1 MMHLTCCYCLVFA
14 IYLFSNYLFS
24 YLPIYILDLFVTK
37 LVTKVKSN
45 IKSVKVHPQLS
56 NNGHPMD
63 CPLVGVGSPW
73 LVQAFDTKKISYM
86 YYFDMCTCHII
97 LKYD

>member
-56 NNGHPMD
+56 NNGHSMD
-63 CPLVGVGSPW
+63 YPLVGVGSPW